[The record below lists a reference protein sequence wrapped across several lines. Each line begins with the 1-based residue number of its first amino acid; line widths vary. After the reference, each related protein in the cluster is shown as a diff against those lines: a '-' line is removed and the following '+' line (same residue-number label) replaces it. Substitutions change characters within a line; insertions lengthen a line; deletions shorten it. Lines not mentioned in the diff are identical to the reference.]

1 MPSLPEPRNTSP
13 APNTTRSA
21 SVSTPSK
28 RSSTASKRPPRPC
41 PAPPSR
47 PPFELAPPAPAHN
60 PLQPPPAR
68 NAARGRGHRLWEHHR
83 HHHWEHH
90 RHHHWD
96 LHLHLHLHIHLI
108 HEPPRSQH
116 AGRGPAVPAA
126 APRRGG
132 RARRQT
138 PTPRGAAKKS
148 PRAGAPLPGRAP
160 ARARRALGGAGA
172 GGSSSAAHPAAYGG
186 GWDGAGDAGASEGRG
201 DGTLRIDV
209 NMHPS
214 PPLSPGSA
222 SSPLYAHHH
231 AQQEVCLS
239 PAPQSQG
246 YPPHAFRRASLGGA
260 AGAERRPRTG
270 SGGAPPPG
278 DFTSARRPSEQQ
290 RRRASLGAAGY
301 LTMGARDAPHP
312 RLSPPAGVRLSP
324 RAQHMMSP
332 PPAPREPLSPRDDQG
347 AGAGA
352 VEGWM
357 WRGGG
362 VGRQGREEGREG
374 GINCVARGVVVFAL
388 AFARARVLLAFLFCR
403 CCPGFP
409 DFLPS
414 FPPSLLPPTG
424 LSYRP
429 SSSLSPACFLP
440 YHHPTPDT
448 YIASIY
454 IHVTEV
460 WPETVLEK
468 TVGIRK
474 EVGGICNSIQVN
486 LRGRKSIWQVKKH
499 RLPSSVAHRLP
510 YQARPGALPIF
521 FPPPLRNQNGN
532 GFRTG
537 NLMLR
542 FTRIR
547 DACVRLLPAIT
558 GGFRISRPSYPG
570 LSSLGAHNILSSFA
584 PPFSHG
590 FGHTTA
596 VVCNNKLQ
604 LLFSQPKH

>member
-1 MPSLPEPRNTSP
+1 MLPHQTRPGPHPPAHNYPLLPNTRQLHPYLPPVAPPPPPPPPPVPAAPPSDDDEHEHDDGQAPKKRRRRQPLSCTECKRRKIRCDRNQPCAPCVRRGDQPKCQWHVIEPATEKYVP

-41 PAPPSR
+41 PRPSLSPTLR
-47 PPFELAPPAPAHN
+47 TRTSCPAHN

-108 HEPPRSQH
+108 HEPPRVVSTFVTSLLRLASTQDADLLYQPLRH
-116 AGRGPAVPAA
+116 AAGDERDDRPDTPRRGQKI
-126 APRRGG
+126 APRRRATP
-132 RARRQT
+132 RARACAC
-138 PTPRGAAKKS
+138 AA
-148 PRAGAPLPGRAP
+148 GPGRCGCGW
-160 ARARRALGGAGA
+160 LFFGGA
-172 GGSSSAAHPAAYGG
+172 SCCV
-186 GWDGAGDAGASEGRG
+186 WRRVDGAGDAGASEGRG

-222 SSPLYAHHH
+222 SSPFRKDTPARVPPREPRRRRRGGTTAAHRLWR
-231 AQQEVCLS
+231 C
-239 PAPQSQG
+239 
-246 YPPHAFRRASLGGA
+246 
-260 AGAERRPRTG
+260 
-270 SGGAPPPG
+270 PPPG

-429 SSSLSPACFLP
+429 SSSLSPACFLRYLLLLMSCLSIVFP
-440 YHHPTPDT
+440 AFVFIISYHHP
-448 YIASIY
+448 
-454 IHVTEV
+454 
-460 WPETVLEK
+460 
-468 TVGIRK
+468 
-474 EVGGICNSIQVN
+474 
-486 LRGRKSIWQVKKH
+486 H
-499 RLPSSVAHRLP
+499 RT
-510 YQARPGALPIF
+510 
-521 FPPPLRNQNGN
+521 
-532 GFRTG
+532 RT
-537 NLMLR
+537 
-542 FTRIR
+542 
-547 DACVRLLPAIT
+547 
-558 GGFRISRPSYPG
+558 
-570 LSSLGAHNILSSFA
+570 
-584 PPFSHG
+584 
-590 FGHTTA
+590 
-596 VVCNNKLQ
+596 
-604 LLFSQPKH
+604 